1 MDHNK
6 MENSFFFPP
15 MFLFYFIR
23 LTNHFNWRIFTLQYC
38 DSFCHT
44 STWISHGYIC
54 VSPSWTP
61 LPRLSP
67 PHSFGLS
74 QSTGFGCPASCMN
87 LHWSSILHMVIY
99 IFRCYSLKSSHP
111 RLLPQS
117 PKVCSSHLCL
127 FCFLIYRIIFTL
139 FLNSIYMYVNIL
151 YWCLSFSYFTLYNR
165 LPNWRILKEMGVP
178 DHLTCLLRNLYA
190 GQEAIVKIGHGTMDC
205 FKIRKG
211 VHQGYILP
219 PAYLTSM

>member
-1 MDHNK
+1 MSKRQRNK
-6 MENSFFFPP
+6 ILNCQHSLNHGESKGILEKHLLHLLHYSLWLHGSQQTGEFFFFPP

-111 RLLPQS
+111 HLLPQN
-117 PKVCSSHLCL
+117 PKVCPLHLCL
-127 FCFLIYRIIFTL
+127 FCWLAYRVIVTV
-139 FLNSIYMYVNIL
+139 FLNSIYM
-151 YWCLSFSYFTLYNR
+151 R
-165 LPNWRILKEMGVP
+165 
-178 DHLTCLLRNLYA
+178 
-190 GQEAIVKIGHGTMDC
+190 
-205 FKIRKG
+205 
-211 VHQGYILP
+211 
-219 PAYLTSM
+219 